1 MKDASIVVTGASGF
15 TGVHACQTL
24 AALGMKVTAFVRRRV
39 SFDSTLSINQI
50 EVDILKPKALR
61 HFMQQVSPQYVLH
74 LAGMNAVQQSW
85 RAPAEA
91 MHINMLGTVHVLE
104 SVREFPDTRV
114 LVITSKLKSA
124 PAASSSNL
132 HPYAISKWFQ
142 EQAALA
148 WSQLYPMHIMMAEP
162 SNLIGPGPSTGICAL
177 LGNYVARCER
187 GEPEQPFT
195 FSSRADWRDY
205 LDVRDAVAAYAHIL
219 QNGANSRI
227 YRVESGRVRALEEV
241 SEVFQN
247 MATATIPYQWK
258 DTTPLAEFSSMSSKS
273 TESSGKINNDQEEVL
288 PVLESWGWKPKY
300 SFTESVADILNYFR
314 QLRR

>member
-15 TGVHACQTL
+15 TGLHACQTL
-24 AALGMKVTAFVRRRV
+24 AALGMKVTAFVRRRA
-39 SFDSTLSINQI
+39 SFDQALAINQI
-50 EVDILKPKALR
+50 EVDLLKPKALH

-85 RAPAEA
+85 RAPADA

-104 SVREFPDTRV
+104 AVRELPDTRV

-124 PAASSSNL
+124 PTASSSNL

-148 WSQLYPMHIMMAEP
+148 WSQLYQMNIMMAEP

-177 LGNYVARCER
+177 LGNYTARCEH
-187 GEPEQPFT
+187 GEHDQPFT

-219 QNGANSRI
+219 QRGARGRS
-227 YRVESGRVRALEEV
+227 YQVESGQVRSLQEV
-241 SEVFQN
+241 SEAFQK
-247 MATATIPYQWK
+247 MATTSIPYQWK
-258 DTTPLAEFSSMSSKS
+258 DTTPLAEPLSASKDVDSSSKLN
-273 TESSGKINNDQEEVL
+273 KDQQEVL
-288 PVLESWGWKPKY
+288 PLPESWGWKPKY
-300 SFTESVADILNYFR
+300 SFTESVADILKYYR

>member
-15 TGVHACQTL
+15 TGLHACQTL

-39 SFDSTLSINQI
+39 SFDPKLAINQM
-50 EVDILKPKALR
+50 EVDMLKPKALR
-61 HFMQQVSPQYVLH
+61 HFMQQAAPQYVLH

-85 RAPAEA
+85 SAPAEA
-91 MHINMLGTVHVLE
+91 MHINMLGTVHILE
-104 SVREFPDTRV
+104 SVRELPHTRV

-124 PAASSSNL
+124 PAASSPNL

-187 GEPEQPFT
+187 GEHEQPFT

-219 QNGANSRI
+219 QNGASSRI
-227 YRVESGRVRALEEV
+227 YRVESGRVRSLEEV

-247 MATATIPYQWK
+247 MAVARIPYQWK
-258 DTTPLAEFSSMSSKS
+258 DTTPLAEFSSKSKS
-273 TESSGKINNDQEEVL
+273 TNSSGKINNDQQEGL
-288 PVLESWGWKPKY
+288 PLPESWGWKPEY
-300 SFTESVADILNYFR
+300 SFTESVADILKYFR

>member
-15 TGVHACQTL
+15 TGLHACQAL
-24 AALGMKVTAFVRRRV
+24 AAVGMKVTAFVRRRV
-39 SFDSTLSINQI
+39 SFDPALAIHQI
-50 EVDILKPKALR
+50 EVDLLKPKALQY
-61 HFMQQVSPQYVLH
+61 FMQQVSPQYVLH

-85 RAPAEA
+85 RAPADA

-104 SVREFPDTRV
+104 AVRELPDTRV

-124 PAASSSNL
+124 PTASRSNL

-148 WSQLYPMHIMMAEP
+148 WSQLYQMNIMMAEP

-177 LGNYVARCER
+177 LGGYVARCER
-187 GEPEQPFT
+187 GEHDQPFT

-219 QNGANSRI
+219 QRGASGSI
-227 YRVESGRVRALEEV
+227 YRVESGRVRSLEEV
-241 SEVFQN
+241 SEVFQE
-247 MATATIPYQWK
+247 MAAASIPYQWK
-258 DTTPLAEFSSMSSKS
+258 DPAPLSELSSETKPIEHSVKLN
-273 TESSGKINNDQEEVL
+273 KDQLEVL
-288 PVLESWGWKPKY
+288 PLPESWGWTPKY
-300 SFTESVADILNYFR
+300 SFTESVADILKYYR